1 MTWWA
6 PACICTPMT
15 QSEDA
20 ADHRRPTEIMKSLP
34 TFLIA
39 MLLTALSACS
49 PAPRASQDPLSIA
62 RAPVATAI
70 NDYQRCAQSALQSL
84 KDNPEQ
90 SVFVL
95 ADAAL
100 AACDAGLDQVRRSI
114 LADNAGHPY
123 VAAFAED
130 ASANIRIRTR
140 NMLAHSLNRARE
152 AAAPHAAP
160 AK

>member
-1 MTWWA
+1 
-6 PACICTPMT
+6 
-15 QSEDA
+15 
-20 ADHRRPTEIMKSLP
+20 MKHLTTLS
-34 TFLIA
+34 IA
-39 MLLTALSACS
+39 LLLGVLSACS

-62 RAPVATAI
+62 RAPVAAAI
-70 NDYQRCAQSALQSL
+70 NDYQRCAQSALQPL

-100 AACDAGLDQVRRSI
+100 AACDAGLEQVRRSI

-123 VAAFAED
+123 VAAFAEE

-140 NMLAHSLNRARE
+140 NILAHSLNRARE
-152 AAAPHAAP
+152 AQPQP